1 MTQLSFHSP
10 VGDLTLSEE
19 DGKIVSLDWGW
30 SPLST
35 ETTFLTRAKRL
46 LEAYFDG
53 QNPDL
58 TLPLNCA
65 GSDFQKRVWKAI
77 IKIPYGKTMTYGEIA
92 SVVNSHPRAIGTAC
106 GRNPVPIIIPCHRV
120 TGKNGTLTGYSGGDG
135 IETKKFLLE
144 LEKYRA

>member
-35 ETTFLTRAKRL
+35 GTAFLNRAKLL

-58 TLPLNCA
+58 SLPLNCA
-65 GSDFQKRVWKAI
+65 GSDFQKQVWKVI
-77 IKIPYGKTMTYGEIA
+77 SKIPYGKTMTYGEIA
-92 SVVNSHPRAIGTAC
+92 SIVNSHPRAVGRAC

-120 TGKNGTLTGYSGGDG
+120 TGKNGSLTGYSGGDG
-135 IETKKFLLE
+135 SKTKKFLLE
-144 LEKYRA
+144 LEEYKA

>member
-30 SPLST
+30 SPFSR
-35 ETTFLTRAKRL
+35 ETAFLNNAKQL
-46 LEAYFDG
+46 LEVYFDG
-53 QNPDL
+53 RNPDF
-58 TLPLNCA
+58 TLPLNCS
-65 GSDFQKRVWKAI
+65 GSDFQKCVWRAL

-92 SVVNSHPRAIGTAC
+92 VIVNSHPRAVGTAC

-120 TGKNGTLTGYSGGDG
+120 TGKNGTLAGYSGGDG

-144 LEKYRA
+144 LEKYTA